1 MRTFL
6 VFSVIVV
13 VVLFGA
19 VVALALQ
26 VLPYVFL
33 GMVIGAV
40 IRGRRSQRS
49 RVYRAPMPPPQRPR
63 APGGWAYAP
72 VWVGPPPQRT
82 GPVIDA
88 EVVRDPRDG

>member
-49 RVYRAPMPPPQRPR
+49 RV
-63 APGGWAYAP
+63 
-72 VWVGPPPQRT
+72 
-82 GPVIDA
+82 
-88 EVVRDPRDG
+88 